1 MIKII
6 LIFLLP
12 ISIFASKILSY
23 NIYDRTDRAD
33 VMITFDT
40 PYEGVIKQS
49 LSNSN
54 IIIKLYG
61 ATVESPKIKKL
72 TSQYLYSISITQMSD
87 YVQIV
92 ASIASSVKLIASKTS
107 DAYGLRLRF
116 ATGAQATQTEVP
128 SMDVEE
134 NQLSQLPTKK
144 DDALS
149 ENYYIII
156 IILVIGI
163 VILFFIKQRMTNTIK
178 QKSPSSW
185 LFNANNH
192 DEEIPAIKPIT
203 TPTSNGSQ
211 NNNSNHA
218 SNSVSKDISV
228 RFQKS
233 IDSGNSVVMLD
244 FAEQSYLVLMGK
256 NNILLDKFTD
266 NRPVNQDDFETILK
280 NRHQELDDFLRVQG
294 HEHKE
299 PLQTYKERA
308 SSMIYSHES

>member
-12 ISIFASKILSY
+12 MSIYASKILSY

-40 PYEGVIKQS
+40 PYDGVIKQS

-61 ATVESPKIKKL
+61 TTVESPKVKKL
-72 TSQYLYSISITQMSD
+72 ASQYLHSISITQMSD

-116 ATGAQATQTEVP
+116 ATDTSEPQASLPNV
-128 SMDVEE
+128 DVEE
-134 NQLSQLPTKK
+134 NSLSQLPTKK

-149 ENYYIII
+149 ENYYLVI

-163 VILFFIKQRMTNTIK
+163 LILFFIKQRMSNQTK
-178 QKSPSSW
+178 QTPKNSW

-192 DEEIPAIKPIT
+192 DEETPVIKPIS
-203 TPTSNGSQ
+203 TPANEAK
-211 NNNSNHA
+211 NNHTNMTKD
-218 SNSVSKDISV
+218 VSI

-233 IDSGNSVVMLD
+233 IDSSNSVVMLD
-244 FAEQSYLVLMGK
+244 FADQSYLVLMGK
-256 NNILLDKFTD
+256 GNILLDKFTD
-266 NRPVNQDDFETILK
+266 NKPVNQDDFETILK
-280 NRHQELDDFLRVQG
+280 NRHQELDDFLRVQSN
-294 HEHKE
+294 EPKE
-299 PLQTYKERA
+299 PLQAYKERA
-308 SSMIYSHES
+308 ASIIYSNES

>member
-12 ISIFASKILSY
+12 ISIYASKILSY

-40 PYEGVIKQS
+40 PYDGVIKQS

-61 ATVESPKIKKL
+61 ATVESPKVKKL
-72 TSQYLYSISITQMSD
+72 ASQYLYTISITQMSD

-116 ATGAQATQTEVP
+116 TTSLQDTQTNAP
-128 SMDVEE
+128 NIDVEE
-134 NQLSQLPTKK
+134 NPLSQLPTKK

-149 ENYYIII
+149 DNYYIVI
-156 IILVIGI
+156 IILVVGI
-163 VILFFIKQRMTNTIK
+163 LILFFIKQRMTNTTK
-178 QKSPSSW
+178 QKPQSSW

-192 DEEIPAIKPIT
+192 DEEVSTIQPIT
-203 TPTSNGSQ
+203 TPKNDV
-211 NNNSNHA
+211 NPNNSNM
-218 SNSVSKDISV
+218 SKDVSI

-233 IDSGNSVVMLD
+233 IDSNNSVVMLD
-244 FAEQSYLVLMGK
+244 FADQSYLVLMGK
-256 NNILLDKFTD
+256 GNILLDKFTD
-266 NRPVNQDDFETILK
+266 NKPVNQDDFESILK
-280 NRHQELDDFLRVQG
+280 NRHQELDDFLRVQK
-294 HEHKE
+294 HEPKE
-299 PLQTYKERA
+299 PLQAYKERA
-308 SSMIYSHES
+308 ASIIYSNES

>member
-12 ISIFASKILSY
+12 ISIYASKILSY

-40 PYEGVIKQS
+40 PYDGVIKQS

-61 ATVESPKIKKL
+61 ATVESPKVKKL
-72 TSQYLYSISITQMSD
+72 ASQYLYSISITQMSD

-116 ATGAQATQTEVP
+116 TTSLQDTQTNAP
-128 SMDVEE
+128 NIDVEE
-134 NQLSQLPTKK
+134 NPLSQLPTKK

-149 ENYYIII
+149 DNYYIVI
-156 IILVIGI
+156 IILVVGI
-163 VILFFIKQRMTNTIK
+163 LILFFIKQRMTNTTK
-178 QKSPSSW
+178 QKPQSSW

-192 DEEIPAIKPIT
+192 DEEVSTIQPIT
-203 TPTSNGSQ
+203 TPKNDV
-211 NNNSNHA
+211 NPNNSNM
-218 SNSVSKDISV
+218 SKDVSI

-233 IDSGNSVVMLD
+233 IDSNNSVVMLD
-244 FAEQSYLVLMGK
+244 FADQSYLVLMGK
-256 NNILLDKFTD
+256 GNILLDKFTD
-266 NRPVNQDDFETILK
+266 NKPVNQDDFESILK
-280 NRHQELDDFLRVQG
+280 NRHQELDDFLRVQK
-294 HEHKE
+294 HEPKE
-299 PLQTYKERA
+299 PLQAYKERA
-308 SSMIYSHES
+308 ASIIYSNES